1 MLLSN
6 TLVYNH
12 KMECGS
18 DGVAMA
24 TLNLSKWASI
34 RNVSV
39 NSFVPTFEVC
49 KVYILFR
56 HCPIG

>member
-18 DGVAMA
+18 EDIAMA
-24 TLNLSKWASI
+24 TLNLSKWASF
-34 RNVSV
+34 RNVSIT
-39 NSFVPTFEVC
+39 SFISKFEVC
-49 KVYILFR
+49 VIFR

>member
-18 DGVAMA
+18 DSVAMA

-39 NSFVPTFEVC
+39 NSFVLTC
-49 KVYILFR
+49 KVYKVCILFR

>member
-18 DGVAMA
+18 EDIATA
-24 TLNLSKWASI
+24 TLYLSKWASI

-39 NSFVPTFEVC
+39 TSFQNL
-49 KVYILFR
+49 KYA
-56 HCPIG
+56 

>member
-18 DGVAMA
+18 DAVAMA